1 MQNFS
6 YFNKDN
12 IFIVIFINILVG
24 IYFFSAEESRWNR
37 LKAFKKCDPLSVIV
51 QYINF
56 GRNLAFCM
64 DD

>member
-24 IYFFSAEESRWNR
+24 IYFFSAEESRWNM
-37 LKAFKKCDPLSVIV
+37 LKAFKKFDPLSVIV